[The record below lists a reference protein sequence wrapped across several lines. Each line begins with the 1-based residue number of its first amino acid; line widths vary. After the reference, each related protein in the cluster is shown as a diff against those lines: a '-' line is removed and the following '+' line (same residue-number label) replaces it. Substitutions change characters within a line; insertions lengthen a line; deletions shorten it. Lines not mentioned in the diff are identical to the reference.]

1 MKNYK
6 IVITLCLTLLLL
18 AGLIAGCSTKTAET
32 PKEPA
37 GNDAETTV
45 EPTSETKYKD
55 EVIIGVP
62 SNPTT
67 FDPHSST
74 AKAMLRVTVNIYETL
89 FEFDV
94 DTKEVKPK
102 LVKSWEMPA
111 DNEYIFYLRDDVKFH
126 NGNPMTVND
135 VVYSLQRCI
144 DMPAANTF
152 VMAIDKMEAI
162 DDYTLKVT
170 LKEPSPTFL
179 NNLTN
184 GTVSIIPEGS
194 GDTINEN
201 PIGTGPFK
209 FVEYAVDDYVLL
221 ERTDNYWGEQSPTKR
236 IRIRII
242 PDHNARNMAVEAGDI
257 DISIQIYSV
266 DYTNL
271 KMNDDIVVHKEPSV
285 QVEYLAMNTQ
295 EVPFDDVHA
304 RRAVAYALNV
314 NGVVEDIYAG
324 DVAIAKSFVSS
335 EVIGY
340 NDNVKTYEYNI
351 EKAKEELAKSKY
363 PEGFEF
369 TLYTTK
375 SRARYTEAL
384 QYDLSVIGITM
395 NVEFVQN
402 VQSAIMGGYK
412 GGHITGITY
421 DSFDIDGAYRYLH
434 SDSVGA
440 GGNLTWYSN
449 PKMDELLGKT
459 RTEMDP
465 VKRAQVVSD
474 IQDLLY
480 EDVPMVPLFARISTS
495 GYVKGTQGYRPAPN
509 EVDVLVNTYVEIQE

>member
-6 IVITLCLTLLLL
+6 KIITLCLSLLLL
-18 AGLIAGCSTKTAET
+18 VVLISACTTDTAET
-32 PKEPA
+32 PKPPA
-37 GNDAETTV
+37 GEDV
-45 EPTSETKYKD
+45 EKAVESTGETKYKE
-55 EVIIGVP
+55 EVIVGVP

-74 AKAMLRVTVNIYETL
+74 AKAMRRATANIYETL
-89 FEFDV
+89 LQFDV
-94 DTKEVKPK
+94 DTKEVNPR
-102 LVKSWEMPA
+102 LAKSWEMPA

-126 NGNPMTVND
+126 NGDLMTVDD
-135 VVYSLQRCI
+135 VVYSIQRCI
-144 DMPAANTF
+144 DSPAANSF
-152 VMAIDKMEAI
+152 VMAIDKMEII
-162 DDYTLKVT
+162 DEYTLKVI
-170 LKEPSPTFL
+170 LEDPSPIFL
-179 NNLTN
+179 NNLTQD
-184 GTVSIIPEGS
+184 TISIIPEGS

-221 ERTDNYWGEQSPTKR
+221 ERTDSYWGEQSPTQR

-242 PDHNARNMAVEAGDI
+242 PDHNSRNMAVEAGDI
-257 DISIQIYSV
+257 DISIQIFSV

-271 KMNDDIVVHKEPSV
+271 KEAENIVVHKEPSV

-295 EVPFDDVHA
+295 EAPFDDVHA
-304 RRAVAYALNV
+304 RRAVAYALNL
-314 NGVVEDIYAG
+314 NGVVEDIYAD
-324 DVAIAKSFVSS
+324 DVAQAKSFVSS

-340 NDNVKTYEYNI
+340 DDSVKTYEYNI

-363 PEGFEF
+363 PDGFEF
-369 TLYTTK
+369 KLYTTK

-402 VQSAIMGGYK
+402 VASAITGGYQ

-434 SDSVGA
+434 SDSIGA
-440 GGNLTWYSN
+440 GGNLSWYSN
-449 PKMDELLGKT
+449 PEMDDLLERT
-459 RTEMDP
+459 RTEMDSA
-465 VKRAQVVSD
+465 KRAQIVSE
-474 IQDLLY
+474 IQQLLY
-480 EDVPMVPLFARISTS
+480 EDVPMVPIYARISTS
-495 GYVKGTQGYRPAPN
+495 GYVKGIQGYRPAPN
-509 EVDVLVNTYVEIQE
+509 EVDLLVNTYVEIQE